1 ACTPAPRATVPTTH
15 LAPVT
20 RAASANTTGGKHC
33 VMSQPDHEL
42 MESATADTALS
53 VPASPPPRDSMEDA
67 DPSLTRKRPRLDSGG
82 VETPAMHT
90 DTDTDADSTTAPL
103 EQQVEMTIRS
113 QPPSSSHTRD
123 AAASTDDARATA
135 ASDEAIHVPAAMDG
149 ASSGANDADGADD
162 SSADSPPIIAIDDD
176 DDDDGDADP
185 MAGYA
190 TAASFGVD
198 YDPDAHLSMFPFAH
212 NGDYMYAAQ
221 EIAKYIQS
229 NSQVDGAILNQVSDW
244 LDGLPD
250 QPLAWLSFYVNQAG
264 LWEEICCVAWR
275 LLNRKTSL
283 GDTFASTD
291 MSEEDIV
298 TKFFS
303 SYLRL
308 VVRLTQVDAC
318 MFARSTPGEHCHHPV
333 ISQKHIRQVHPIMR
347 NLVMGGSLHLYNM
360 MRKEYMADID
370 TMEQQILSVYFEAEG
385 PKHLLNLAC
394 QAHGKLPL
402 PAQNWM
408 ATNVAG
414 IVDSII
420 SHLLA
425 TSNEE
430 SSKDVFNLP
439 QLCRDALTFFRTYEA
454 DLQIPSKVVDTGVAR
469 DTIAC
474 FYSLLFNICRSD
486 AVLAANLV
494 AEFLDYRDPES
505 PTADP
510 TDDQVGHAPYLEDSL
525 EYPKLVANAWK
536 FKLLRK
542 YMVKGRMELRVM
554 SIGYMDMSLVELW
567 KEYNNTP
574 LSTGHPVMQYLADFI
589 LHERV
594 VDYIISVD
602 SHPQLISRSGNIV
615 GFLVVTH
622 RYSNTQTDA
631 IWNTISHSSDPR
643 MVSAT
648 MTMVRGIYNL
658 MSEAA
663 QLYLCSKM
671 YGLPIESYT
680 LDILRFLK
688 DLAPKI
694 LNREKDWSEV
704 HVEARPWN
712 ICIRVLQDTSPG
724 RESTKT
730 SNALHYE
737 AAEQLRSMVTFISK
751 DERRRLLRECTM
763 HVASRS
769 PTATGNVRVIYILTS
784 YFLYGEQSFFKD
796 NLDVVRDVIEE
807 MCAYIGNE
815 KDMVFNVELT
825 ALQYRLEL
833 LALIIYQACESI
845 PTDLYQSIWDHLIGS
860 HAHTN
865 HRRDMA
871 WSKFLDAVKSK
882 PNNDFCKQLVTVC
895 VPRLDP
901 VYYTLGM
908 FEFVAAYR
916 FPTTRRSVTIQEGT
930 KTLLQIRGADLLWAM
945 ILSAP
950 PETIEDRAGR
960 LLASRYLEVDLNE
973 GITLDDLEEA
983 HVALVEQCMK
993 ELLSVYKT
1001 LRAETAMTSPS
1012 ANQMDVTIPHVTKQQ
1027 KEQRFSR
1034 TVMFLKLL
1042 LGLIRSKPELNR
1054 AKRSDSKVEP
1064 LDVELPVG
1072 EPLEI
1077 KYSCPVTH
1085 TKETLVI
1092 GSENTL
1098 QDLYNRLCQATGC
1111 TKLNLFAKGQRLSV
1125 VNRPDAKV
1133 ADLGLGGQQLLVQKA
1148 PGAEVSQPMSDP
1160 SGSSSIFETTLLSHF
1175 DELFACMDA
1184 DDHISS
1190 VIFEFLFMFPF
1201 HSTIVDSVMAGT
1213 AISESLFPQDKP
1225 WQAKYAAYA
1234 LQNRLRV
1241 QVRKNSVDDTFLANS
1256 VRYVDQALLR
1266 PGLVEQ
1272 QRSSSSMPLPGV
1284 LVGVLI
1290 GFLKERPAQE
1300 ISSSYFSNEQALVD
1314 RLLDLVSIALDS
1326 KTDMGVHAYESY
1338 CTVVEA
1344 SLHSRGIWNAFIN
1357 HDKAGPLH
1365 GALLLRDGRKLLREG
1380 VAKAIS
1386 SVCGGGLS
1394 PTFAITEADTSSAF
1408 WQFIS
1413 SVLPQAVQF
1422 PRQSEELLDLADQ
1435 VFRKHD
1441 EHNRD
1446 EVSLRFYLATWSA
1459 LLLSYVHKEKVGR
1472 DEIDC
1477 VVLGFT
1483 KLLLSCVSSLKS
1495 FKKPLNASSMI
1506 DRIWRKFLFAPKV
1519 SEMEDESQESQTPIL
1534 ESKTRKELYDLV
1546 LALADDQTSCGL
1558 LLDLAEDLGIENP
1571 NADSRAL
1578 CVDRSN
1584 EIRAPTGY
1592 VGLYNPRA
1600 ICYMNSLLT
1609 QLFMNVNFRKF
1620 ILKLNVTDPDGQQ
1633 FLLHQTQK
1641 LFAEMQ
1647 NSYRKSADPREFA
1660 VCVKAPEGTPIDI
1673 NIQMDADEFYN
1684 LLFDQWEGQMLA
1696 SGIKEQ
1702 FRSFYGGHTINQIK
1716 SKECEHVSERVESF
1730 FVVQCD
1736 VQGKQNLYESLQSFV
1751 EGDVMEGDNKYKCE
1765 SCGGK
1770 LVDAVK
1776 RTCLKDVPDNL
1787 IFHLKRFDFD
1797 LVELRRAKINDQFE
1811 FPAVIDVSPFKIDH
1825 LSDPSKPREEDIFEL
1840 VGVLVHQGTS
1850 ENGHYYS
1857 YIRERP
1863 SPVGHAQPWV
1873 EFNDRDV
1880 DAFDPSSLGYHAYGG
1895 FYDEFQRQQ
1904 KQFSAYMLFY
1914 QRRSAIVEDHNQYIV
1929 ASQSGTVKVSVPPA
1943 LQQSIQIE
1951 NDRFVREYS
1960 LYDPNHTK
1968 FVRLLLTNLRAVN
1981 HGTCSEDHLQE
1992 SQALH
1997 VVLEHLSQ
2005 TLFRVKSAD
2014 NFDEA
2019 MMQLRKTVLSCAT
2032 CCQVALKWLATH
2044 HSALANLLLHCVHGK
2059 VRSQT
2064 RSFLIDSLQYLRGND
2079 PVAYGIEATETE
2091 SESGSMIQTDG
2102 VLVAV
2107 SRSLRKVCDESYQ
2120 TFRGWDDL
2128 YLTLCQVSDLGH
2140 VETAVLLD
2148 SNFLEFGLRMFCMH
2162 ALEACRDVDLW
2173 RVVDKKRR
2181 IYNRL
2186 IEFVYR
2192 LLSRVDLHAQVF
2204 TKNRGS
2210 RLDIYEV
2217 NGHKFP
2223 LSREEKAFL
2232 YFWHEDNRAIA
2243 FLDRMLEMY
2252 DPTKTE
2258 VYYPGEILKLMLKS
2272 VDGRF
2277 QQRLFLTVHEG
2288 VGSLEPPQSDPY
2300 VRAALPYCEAS
2311 PDIHHIDQVID
2322 VVRNHIV
2329 KYPQGGGEANVCFLK
2344 GLLHLDNEAVSDEKG
2359 TDYPYTASLRFAKS
2373 VAVHLLFYDDEVVR
2387 KLSAEHFEE
2396 LFVRYQDDQ
2405 NTPEDVLKLKYKTV
2419 RNLLFELSDKIVL
2432 EYQRTTARSDIQA
2445 VAQVCE
2451 VLALLITN
2459 LYESDDPTWEPCRH
2473 VQDGHIIE
2481 RYQSEALPRLQNWP
2495 TDEST
2500 PVSTGEAY
2508 DHSDYGSE
2516 SEMDPELID
2525 LEN

>member
-1 ACTPAPRATVPTTH
+1 
-15 LAPVT
+15 
-20 RAASANTTGGKHC
+20 
-33 VMSQPDHEL
+33 MSQPDYEL
-42 MESATADTALS
+42 MESAIADTSLS

-82 VETPAMHT
+82 VEIPAMHT
-90 DTDTDADSTTAPL
+90 DTDTDTDTDADSAAVPP

-113 QPPSSSHTRD
+113 QPPSSSHARD

-135 ASDEAIHVPAAMDG
+135 TSDEAIHVPVATDG
-149 ASSGANDADGADD
+149 ASSRANDADGAGD
-162 SSADSPPIIAIDDD
+162 SYADSPPVIAIDDD
-176 DDDDGDADP
+176 DDDDDEADP

-190 TAASFGVD
+190 TAASFCVE

-229 NSQVDGAILNQVSDW
+229 NPQVDGAILNQVSDW

-250 QPLAWLSFYVNQAG
+250 QPLAWLSFYVSQAG
-264 LWEEICCVAWR
+264 LWEEICCVALR
-275 LLNRKTSL
+275 LINRKTSL
-283 GDTFASTD
+283 GDTFPSSH

-318 MFARSTPGEHCHHPV
+318 MFDQWTSEEHCPHLV
-333 ISQKHIRQVHPIMR
+333 ISQRHIRQIHPIMR
-347 NLVMGGSLHLYNM
+347 NLVMGGSLHLFNM
-360 MRKEYMADID
+360 MQKEYMSDID
-370 TMEQQILSVYFEAEG
+370 TMEQRILSVYLEAEG
-385 PKHLLNLAC
+385 PNHLLNLAC

-408 ATNVAG
+408 ATNVTC
-414 IVDSII
+414 IVDFII
-420 SHLLA
+420 THLLVP
-425 TSNEE
+425 SNEQ
-430 SSKDVFNLP
+430 SPNNVFNLP
-439 QLCRDALTFFRTYEA
+439 QLCRDALTFFRKYEA
-454 DLQIPSKVVDTGVAR
+454 DLQIPSKVIDTGVAR
-469 DTIAC
+469 DTITC

-494 AEFLDYRDPES
+494 SEFLDEPDSES
-505 PTADP
+505 PTVASP
-510 TDDQVGHAPYLEDSL
+510 DDKAGQATYLEDSG

-554 SIGYMDMSLVELW
+554 SIGYMDMALVELW

-574 LSTGHPVMQYLADFI
+574 ISTGHPVMQYLADFI

-658 MSEAA
+658 MREEA

-671 YGLPIESYT
+671 YELPIESYT

-694 LNREKDWSEV
+694 LNRDKDWSEV
-704 HVEARPWN
+704 NLEARPWN

-737 AAEQLRSMVTFISK
+737 AADQLRSMVTFISK
-751 DERRRLLRECTM
+751 EERRRLLHECTM
-763 HVASRS
+763 HVASRFS
-769 PTATGNVRVIYILTS
+769 TATGNVRVIYILTS
-784 YFLYGEQSFFKD
+784 HFHYGEQSFFKD
-796 NLDVVRDVIEE
+796 NPDVVRDILEE
-807 MCAYIGNE
+807 MCAFVENE
-815 KDMVFNVELT
+815 KDMSFNAELT

-833 LALIIYQACESI
+833 LALIMYQACESI

-860 HAHTN
+860 HAHTS

-901 VYYTLGM
+901 LYFTSGM

-916 FPTTRRSVTIQEGT
+916 FPTTRRSVTTQEGT
-930 KTLLQIRGADLLWAM
+930 KTLLQIRGAELLWAM

-950 PETIEDRAGR
+950 PETIEDRAGK
-960 LLASRYLEVDLNE
+960 LLASRYLETDLNE
-973 GITLDDLEEA
+973 GITLDELEEA

-1001 LRAETAMTSPS
+1001 LRAETATTSPS
-1012 ANQMDVTIPHVTKQQ
+1012 ADHMDMTIPHVTKQQ
-1027 KEQRFSR
+1027 NEQRFSR

-1042 LGLIRSKPELNR
+1042 LGLVRSKPELNR

-1064 LDVELPVG
+1064 LDVDIPIG
-1072 EPLEI
+1072 EPMEI
-1077 KYSCPVTH
+1077 KYSCPVTL

-1098 QDLYNRLCQATGC
+1098 EDLYNRLCQATRC

-1125 VNRPDAKV
+1125 MDRPDAKV

-1148 PGAEVSQPMSDP
+1148 PGAEVSRPMLDP
-1160 SGSSSIFETTLLSHF
+1160 SGSSSMFESTLLSHF

-1190 VIFEFLFMFPF
+1190 VVFEFLFMFPF
-1201 HSTIVDSVMAGT
+1201 NGAIIDSVVAGT
-1213 AISESLFPQDKP
+1213 ATSESLFPQDKP

-1234 LQNRLRV
+1234 LQNRLKV
-1241 QVRKNSVDDTFLANS
+1241 QVRKNSVDDAFLANC
-1256 VRYVDQALLR
+1256 VRYVDKALLR

-1272 QRSSSSMPLPGV
+1272 QRSSSSIPLPGV

-1300 ISSSYFSNEQALVD
+1300 ISSTYFSNEQGLVD

-1326 KTDMGVHAYESY
+1326 KTEMGVHAYESY

-1365 GALLLRDGRKLLREG
+1365 GTLLLRDGRKLLREG

-1394 PTFAITEADTSSAF
+1394 PTFAITEADTATAF

-1413 SVLPQAVQF
+1413 AVLPQAVQF
-1422 PRQSEELLDLADQ
+1422 PDQSEQLLHLADQ
-1435 VFRKHD
+1435 VFRKYD

-1446 EVSLRFYLATWSA
+1446 EASLRSYLATWSA
-1459 LLLSYVHKEKVGR
+1459 LLLNYDHEEKVGR

-1477 VVLGFT
+1477 VVLGYA

-1495 FKKPLNASSMI
+1495 FKKPLNVSSLI
-1506 DRIWRKFLFAPKV
+1506 DRIWRKFLFAPRV
-1519 SEMEDESQESQTPIL
+1519 SEMEDELQESQTPIL

-1546 LALADDQTSCGL
+1546 LALAEDQTSCGL
-1558 LLDLAEDLGIENP
+1558 LLDLADDLGIDNP
-1571 NADSRAL
+1571 NANSRAL

-1620 ILKLNVTDPDGQQ
+1620 ILELNVTDPHGQQ

-1660 VCVKAPEGTPIDI
+1660 VCVKVPEGTPVDI

-1716 SKECEHVSERVESF
+1716 SKECEHVSERIESF

-1776 RTCLKDVPDNL
+1776 RTCLNDVPDNL

-1825 LSDPSKPREEDIFEL
+1825 LSDPSKPCEEDIFEL

-1863 SPVGHAQPWV
+1863 SPVGNAQPWV

-1880 DAFDPSSLGYHAYGG
+1880 DPFDPSSLGYHAYGG

-1914 QRRSAIVEDHNQYIV
+1914 QRRSAIVKDHTQYMA
-1929 ASQSGTVKVSVPPA
+1929 ASQSGSAKVSVPPV
-1943 LQQSIQIE
+1943 LQQSIHVE
-1951 NDRFVREYS
+1951 NDRFVREYC

-1981 HGTCSEDHLQE
+1981 HGTCSEDHQQE

-2019 MMQLRKTVLSCAT
+2019 MMQLRKTVLSCAA
-2032 CCQVALKWLATH
+2032 CCQVALKWLAAH
-2044 HSALANLLLHCVHGK
+2044 HSAFANLLLHCIHGK
-2059 VRSQT
+2059 IRAQT
-2064 RSFLIDSLQYLRGND
+2064 RSFLIDSLQYLREKD
-2079 PVAYGIEATETE
+2079 PVAYGIEGTETE
-2091 SESGSMIQTDG
+2091 SESGSVIQTDG
-2102 VLVAV
+2102 VIVAI
-2107 SRSLRKVCDESYQ
+2107 SRSLRKVCDESYE
-2120 TFRGWDDL
+2120 TVRGWDDL

-2148 SNFLEFGLRMFCMH
+2148 NNFLEFGLQIFCMY

-2192 LLSRVDLHAQVF
+2192 LLSRVDLHAQAV

-2210 RLDIYEV
+2210 RLDLYEL
-2217 NGHKFP
+2217 NGHRFP

-2232 YFWHEDNRAIA
+2232 YLWHEDNRAIA

-2252 DPTKTE
+2252 DHTKTE

-2272 VDGRF
+2272 VDGKF

-2288 VGSLEPPQSDPY
+2288 VSSLEPSQSDPY
-2300 VRAALPYCEAS
+2300 VRAALPYCEVS
-2311 PDIHHIDQVID
+2311 PDTHHIDQVIE
-2322 VVRNHIV
+2322 VVRNQVV
-2329 KYPQGGGEANVCFLK
+2329 KYPLGGGEANVRFMK
-2344 GLLHLDNEAVSDEKG
+2344 GLLHLDNEAVSEEKG
-2359 TDYPYTASLRFAKS
+2359 ADYAYTASLRFAKS
-2373 VAVHLLFYDDEVVR
+2373 AAVHLLFYDDEVVR
-2387 KLSAEHFEE
+2387 KLSAEHLEE
-2396 LFVRYQDDQ
+2396 LFVRYQDDA
-2405 NTPEDVLKLKYKTV
+2405 NTSKDVLKHKYKTV
-2419 RNLLFELSDKIVL
+2419 RNLLFELSDKIIL
-2432 EYQRTTARSDIQA
+2432 EYQRMTARSDIQA

-2451 VLALLITN
+2451 VLAMLITD
-2459 LYESDDPTWEPCRH
+2459 LYESEDPTWEPCRH
-2473 VQDGHIIE
+2473 VQDRQIIE

-2525 LEN
+2525 LET